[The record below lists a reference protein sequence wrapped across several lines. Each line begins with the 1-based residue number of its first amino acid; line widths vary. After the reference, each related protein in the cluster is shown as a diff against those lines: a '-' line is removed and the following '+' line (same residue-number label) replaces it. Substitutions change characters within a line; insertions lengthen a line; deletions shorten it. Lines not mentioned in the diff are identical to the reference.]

1 MSATL
6 NARVRDGRGKGV
18 ARKLRA
24 GGEVPANLYGH
35 GDQNRSLALNALEL
49 EKLLHT
55 ISVENTVVTL
65 SLGEG
70 GNADVLIREVQMHP
84 FKPEVVHIDFI
95 QLHAGE
101 PIRLQVPVRLAGT
114 PVGVHTGGGMLD
126 QGLHDLEITCLP
138 RDIPEVFELDVSH
151 LEIGDSV
158 RVRDVS
164 LPGVTV
170 LNDEDL
176 SIASVL
182 APTVSS
188 GAGDAAD
195 TGASQT
201 ELTRNEGGGE

>member
-1 MSATL
+1 MAATL

-24 GGEVPANLYGH
+24 AGEVPANLYGH

-101 PIRLQVPVRLAGT
+101 PIRLQVPVRLTGT

-126 QGLHDLEITCLP
+126 QGLHDLEISCLP
-138 RDIPEVFELDVSH
+138 RDIPEAFELDVSH
-151 LEIGDSV
+151 LDIGDSV

-170 LNDEDL
+170 LNDEEL

-182 APTVSS
+182 APTVSAD
-188 GAGDAAD
+188 AGTAD
-195 TGASQT
+195 TGSQT